1 MKELEELLKFKYKD
15 YELVL
20 LYDGKIVHYAKK
32 ENNTL
37 NYNIS
42 SNDKSLIKFI
52 YKMVMPSKNL
62 SLRKDIIMAN
72 KTYRHF
78 VDKNNFIHLFYEVKN
93 NELVIPIPDVR
104 KKLNLLYNNQ
114 EAIVY
119 EANEQ
124 DKTKDK
130 KFFKRIIN
138 IGKKTII
145 VLVAASAIMGYD
157 YLNHHK
163 SITVED
169 NIPIIAESDI
179 PSIEETYPKIDN
191 SSNQNIP
198 TKPTEPSS
206 DSTSPNNVSNGLEEK
221 DANEKQDA
229 NNEEKQVENP
239 ETNDLKENKDDLEEI
254 IDYFI
259 KEKEFKNSKEYNLK
273 LEEFRI
279 YFDNNIK
286 DKVTSLLNNNPELKD
301 YTIGI
306 KYDGIDFLLKYYQN
320 QGFIVDYYQYLTFYN
335 KVDILDEN
343 IQLLA
348 RKKLNLSMYKTE
360 RYLNKRNDLT
370 EEERFIIWNNLDYE
384 NNKNENK
391 DETPIEFWNLEEVLD
406 RYLNNKHNKDEEI
419 PFLNDNDLVDKLEMV
434 YEKYPELEKELILIN
449 YHNTKRIIQYN
460 DIFIYTFININHDD
474 YLYEKVSYNI
484 PQDFQDLFPGGE
496 ISIVKKKNI
505 KLNDEDITKLLN
517 LNPYLNEEEKAFILS
532 NPKFINDNLKYMD
545 HNYIFEMLLNLKVE
559 YHEEGKEHVSGEYY
573 EDDYKIILYKSH
585 NFNEANKNVLSHEL
599 CHAFSASF
607 DNSPGRYIEF
617 INSIVNSEYWSY
629 DSGYEVLK
637 PKGYALIELLGSEN
651 IKKAYFKNDNSSL
664 KKILLGYINDEDL
677 ANELFELFDFCVN
690 KLLDNNSYEFTQE
703 DYRINEIL
711 KLYYEAKNKTK
722 AEDNLL
728 FMYYLDKDK
737 TIKSIA
743 EKFLDNEDIVKENL
757 NLPCNFIK
765 YYFNDD
771 LKEQNRTVLTLWQNI
786 NTEKEP
792 LTDIEISDF
801 INQGI
806 IIMKDDRYIS
816 NASYLV
822 QDENGTFYKIITKVL
837 IDPIY
842 FDLESGNL
850 VEEELSR

>member
-1 MKELEELLKFKYKD
+1 MDELLKFKYKD

-198 TKPTEPSS
+198 TKPTEPPS

-273 LEEFRI
+273 LEEFRT

-474 YLYEKVSYNI
+474 YLYEKVSFNI

-651 IKKAYFKNDNSSL
+651 IKKAYFKNDNLSL